1 METKV
6 TTPVIKGLII
16 TLILIVYGLILYFVD
31 KMQHPSLSYVQYLI
45 FLVGIIWSCTVY
57 SKDLNANVTFG
68 NVFAHGFKTTAVV
81 TVLVIV
87 YTVISLKFLFPD
99 IVDKSLEMSRQKME
113 ESGKLSDS
121 QIDTQLTMVRDHFM
135 LFAVGFTIFGFL
147 VLGLISS
154 LIGAAVAKK
163 NPQGPFG
170 NQPM

>member
-1 METKV
+1 
-6 TTPVIKGLII
+6 
-16 TLILIVYGLILYFVD
+16 
-31 KMQHPSLSYVQYLI
+31 
-45 FLVGIIWSCTVY
+45 
-57 SKDLNANVTFG
+57 
-68 NVFAHGFKTTAVV
+68 
-81 TVLVIV
+81 VIV

-135 LFAVGFTIFGFL
+135 LFAIGFTIFGFL